1 MVGTGMVMG
10 LNFPVH
16 IAVPCVYGF
25 LMAKCRFYFVLS
37 GDLNSLGTHNERLDA
52 KTNHS
57 LPGQSLALMIALR
70 WTIPA
75 FRVSP
80 GLLVQFD

>member
-1 MVGTGMVMG
+1 MVMG

-37 GDLNSLGTHNERLDA
+37 GDLNSLGAHNERLDT
-52 KTNHS
+52 KTNHT
-57 LPGQSLALMIALR
+57 LPGQSPTVMLVLQRTISALH
-70 WTIPA
+70 
-75 FRVSP
+75 VSP